1 MGSINRVGFGLAALS
16 VLSMCLPTAALAQ
29 GSAPPAPAVTDVALG
44 PGNILSGQLMDSH
57 GVPLANVLV
66 SLQDDQGR
74 EVAHV
79 TTDEQGRF
87 AVQGVR
93 GGVHQIV
100 TPQGRWFYRLWT
112 TETAP
117 PSAQQGALMVS
128 GDETVR
134 GAAPHSGLKFWYTNP
149 LVVGGVVATAIA
161 VPVAL
166 TASQHHRPAS
176 N

>member
-1 MGSINRVGFGLAALS
+1 MGSIRRVGLVLAALS
-16 VLSMCLPTAALAQ
+16 VLSMCLPASALAQ
-29 GSAPPAPAVTDVALG
+29 VGPAPTPTVTDVALG
-44 PGNILSGQLMDSH
+44 PGGYLSGQLMDSH
-57 GVPLANVLV
+57 GVPLAKVLV

-74 EVAHV
+74 EVASV

-93 GGVHQIV
+93 GGVHQLV

-112 TETAP
+112 PETAP
-117 PSAQQGALMVS
+117 PSAQQGALMVT

-149 LVVGGVVATAIA
+149 LVIGGLVATAIA

-166 TASQHHRPAS
+166 TASHHHRPAS